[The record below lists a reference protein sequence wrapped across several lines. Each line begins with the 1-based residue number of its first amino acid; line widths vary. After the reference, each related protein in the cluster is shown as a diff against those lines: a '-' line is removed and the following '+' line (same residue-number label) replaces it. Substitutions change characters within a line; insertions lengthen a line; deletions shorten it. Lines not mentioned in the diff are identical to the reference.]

1 MLYITYNANNFH
13 NDGMGAQYQR
23 MIAIISLCNYC
34 KSGNNIEYVH
44 TPITKI
50 EHISTELEVYQ
61 IENFFGFSKTF
72 TNITDVLFDET
83 VEMNNISDFQVI
95 IELSKKSKQLQKN
108 ILLKTALIFG
118 IVEKYIYMYENTLKL
133 LRSIRYPSSPASLEH
148 FSKPEGKNVAVHI
161 RRGDVTLNTTNRDIL
176 VRFTPVEY
184 FKDIILQ
191 MQLQTPNLN
200 FYIFTELTVEN
211 KHEFEIFR
219 DISNLEIISDN
230 RTLNTFHHLINADI
244 LVTCK
249 SSFSYISAFYNPNV
263 VYYVPFWHQPLS
275 HWIKM

>member
-50 EHISTELEVYQ
+50 EHIPTELEIYQ
-61 IENFFGFSKTF
+61 IEDYFGFSKTF
-72 TNITDVLFDET
+72 TNINDVFINET
-83 VEMNNISDFQVI
+83 VEINVISDFRVI
-95 IELSKKSKQLQKN
+95 IELSKKSKELQKN

-118 IVEKYIYMYENTLKL
+118 IVEKYIYMYENTIEF
-133 LRSIRYPSSPASLEH
+133 LRSICSRSPSS
-148 FSKPEGKNVAVHI
+148 FSSFYTKPTGKNVAVHI

-176 VRFTPVEY
+176 IRYTPVEY
-184 FKDIILQ
+184 FKDLILQ
-191 MQLQTPNLN
+191 MQLQTPTLN

-211 KHEFEIFR
+211 QHEFEIFR
-219 DISNLEIISDN
+219 DISNVEIISDN
-230 RTLNTFHHLINADI
+230 RTLNTFQHLVSADI

-249 SSFSYISAFYNPNV
+249 SSFSYISAIYNPNM
-263 VYYVPFWHQPLS
+263 VYYLPFWHQPLS
-275 HWIKM
+275 HWIKL